1 MMPIACLKI
10 FTPYEEKSTQN
21 NQMKRFFILA
31 TFILLFLN
39 SLSAQ
44 DTAIQWS
51 LQRCIEYAIK
61 NNVSVK
67 QADIQARLAQL
78 DVERTKLAQ
87 YPNVGLST
95 NLGTQ
100 FGRSIDPTTNQ
111 YTNTQLLFQGLNVNT
126 GVQLFNW
133 GALKFDKNIAGFNA
147 KAAILEVERITNDI
161 SISIATFFLQV
172 IAAKQQIEIADVQIS
187 QTQSQLAV
195 TQKRVEAGALPEL
208 STLELDAQLARDSTT
223 YVAAQASYSQAIIQ
237 LKAAINYNMA
247 KPFELIIPLVAD
259 IPLEPLADLD
269 PANLYQLAL
278 NVQPAQKA
286 NLLKIN
292 AAVQSIK
299 RAKTAFYPTLSAFG
313 TLGTNFAN
321 AAQQITGANVVG
333 YKPTAGFVTVNSN
346 NYSVYQP
353 DVQLTSQKRSFGQ
366 MWDGWGTQLDQNFRQ
381 SVGVQVS
388 VPIFNNGSAKLN
400 YQRAKLNYRTSLAAS
415 EQSDLTLQQN
425 IYQSHTNAIA
435 AFRKLNASKKT
446 VEASQKAYEYAVK
459 RYEAGLSNTIDLITN
474 QNNLLRAKLDR
485 LNNQFDYI
493 FRIKLLEFYKG
504 QGIKL

>member
-1 MMPIACLKI
+1 
-10 FTPYEEKSTQN
+10 
-21 NQMKRFFILA
+21 
-31 TFILLFLN
+31 
-39 SLSAQ
+39 
-44 DTAIQWS
+44 
-51 LQRCIEYAIK
+51 
-61 NNVSVK
+61 
-67 QADIQARLAQL
+67 
-78 DVERTKLAQ
+78 
-87 YPNVGLST
+87 
-95 NLGTQ
+95 
-100 FGRSIDPTTNQ
+100 
-111 YTNTQLLFQGLNVNT
+111 
-126 GVQLFNW
+126 
-133 GALKFDKNIAGFNA
+133 
-147 KAAILEVERITNDI
+147 
-161 SISIATFFLQV
+161 
-172 IAAKQQIEIADVQIS
+172 
-187 QTQSQLAV
+187 
-195 TQKRVEAGALPEL
+195 
-208 STLELDAQLARDSTT
+208 
-223 YVAAQASYSQAIIQ
+223 
-237 LKAAINYNMA
+237 
-247 KPFELIIPLVAD
+247 
-259 IPLEPLADLD
+259 LADLD
-269 PANLYQLAL
+269 PATLYQLAL

-299 RAKTAFYPTLSAFG
+299 RAKTAFYPTISAFG

-353 DVQLTSQKRSFGQ
+353 DVQLTSQKRNFGQ

-381 SVGVQVS
+381 SVGLQVS
-388 VPIFNNGSAKLN
+388 VPVFNNGSAKLN
-400 YQRAKLNYRTSLAAS
+400 HQRAKLNYRASLAIS